1 MARVFTFP
9 RAARGSKIFRVEWK
23 KDTPTVAEYVVQTA
37 ATSTVVVHDS
47 AGKEHILVGKELL
60 RQFGLTS
67 EEAVCREFERIAT
80 MVSRHG
86 GNPMNAV
93 LQSAK
98 LGKLLD

>member
-1 MARVFTFP
+1 M
-9 RAARGSKIFRVEWK
+9 
-23 KDTPTVAEYVVQTA
+23 AEYVVQTA

-60 RQFGLTS
+60 RQFGLTA

-98 LGKLLD
+98 LGKLLG